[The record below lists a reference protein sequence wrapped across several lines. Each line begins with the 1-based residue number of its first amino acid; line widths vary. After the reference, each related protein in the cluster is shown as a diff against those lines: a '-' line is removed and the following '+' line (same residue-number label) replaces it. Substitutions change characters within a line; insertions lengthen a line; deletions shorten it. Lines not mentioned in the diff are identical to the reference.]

1 MEAHDMLDL
10 HLADA
15 GRGQGTGREGQG
27 RRAGD
32 RDGGTGPEG
41 RGQREPARS
50 EDSTRSG
57 QGAGRCG
64 YEPGA
69 GRPALPLARCV
80 TESRCGR
87 DFSVPARSPRV
98 PFTGAVVP
106 LPASQALLL
115 RVRSDWQMVAYGS
128 PAGSRDGTEAQGAIC
143 APVSAPHGARPHLGP
158 PEAALCRPWLLLI
171 LQSPWTLRP
180 WRTVTF

>member
-1 MEAHDMLDL
+1 MEARDMLDL
-10 HLADA
+10 HVADA

-50 EDSTRSG
+50 EDSTSSG

-80 TESRCGR
+80 T
-87 DFSVPARSPRV
+87 
-98 PFTGAVVP
+98 
-106 LPASQALLL
+106 
-115 RVRSDWQMVAYGS
+115 
-128 PAGSRDGTEAQGAIC
+128 
-143 APVSAPHGARPHLGP
+143 
-158 PEAALCRPWLLLI
+158 
-171 LQSPWTLRP
+171 
-180 WRTVTF
+180 